1 LIMQK
6 MVDLDPIK
14 VTESDVE
21 DEMARQSKN
30 LGVSYEEIKKFYEDQ
45 NLISYLKDD
54 IKRER
59 AKKKILENLKE
70 VKGKKLNFRDF
81 VNYKICE

>member
-1 LIMQK
+1 MQK

>member
-1 LIMQK
+1 

-30 LGVSYEEIKKFYEDQ
+30 LGVSYEEIKNFMK
-45 NLISYLKDD
+45 
-54 IKRER
+54 IK
-59 AKKKILENLKE
+59 I
-70 VKGKKLNFRDF
+70 
-81 VNYKICE
+81 